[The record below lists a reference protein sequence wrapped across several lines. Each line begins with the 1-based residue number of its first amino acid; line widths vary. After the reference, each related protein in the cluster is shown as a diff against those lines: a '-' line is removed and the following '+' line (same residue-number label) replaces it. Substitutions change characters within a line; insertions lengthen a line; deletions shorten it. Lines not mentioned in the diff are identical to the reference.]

1 MVKEKRY
8 KCFHA
13 GHTVRLLLIVIHTN
27 RRALFITTKA
37 YRPLNRFSEILAY
50 LSELLK
56 TELVEK
62 KCLEGI
68 HGTVIKILRKLH

>member
-1 MVKEKRY
+1 MLSCRAHRSFVVDTY
-8 KCFHA
+8 KPACFVYYNKGIQA
-13 GHTVRLLLIVIHTN
+13 
-27 RRALFITTKA
+27 
-37 YRPLNRFSEILAY
+37 LNRFSEILAY